1 MGSPTKFPHGVSS
14 QGVPVLGGQG
24 IMSNGK
30 AYFVDPTNGSDS
42 NDGKTAKTAKATIAA
57 GEDLLVANQN
67 DVLYYF
73 ASSTGP
79 TLSST
84 LTWDKDYTHFI
95 GICAPTMIGQRC
107 RIFQLSTATGV
118 SPLINITANGCSFKN
133 LYISHGVADATS
145 KVCVQVTGD
154 RNYFENVHFAGI
166 GDDLMD
172 VDGACSL
179 KLDGATENRFVN
191 CAIGLDTKDAGS
203 AATNYGI
210 LFDTDS
216 SKNVFDDCLIYRR
229 IEHNTNHVL
238 VAMADGTGM
247 GAFTLFRNC
256 IFLYCATNQTYHGTT
271 VFGIPVVSSLSRKF
285 ILKNC
290 VAVSGNATPISWD
303 SSSRGILWA
312 DMVAP
317 AATAAGGLSTVR

>member
-133 LYISHGVADATS
+133 LYIFHGVADATS
-145 KVCVQVTGD
+145 KINVQVTGD
-154 RNYFENVHFAGI
+154 RNYFENIHFAGI
-166 GDDLMD
+166 GNDTMD
-172 VDGACSL
+172 VADARSL
-179 KLDGATENRFVN
+179 FLNAAHENRFVN
-191 CAIGLDTKDAGS
+191 CVIGLDTIDAGS
-203 AATNYGI
+203 AANAE
-210 LFDTDS
+210 LEFDSES
-216 SKNVFDDCLIYRR
+216 SRNVFDDCVFQRR
-229 IEHNTNHVL
+229 IEHNTNHPL
-238 VAMADGTGM
+238 VKLTDNYGIGS
-247 GAFTLFRNC
+247 FTLFRNS
-256 IFLYCATNQTYHGTT
+256 IFVYTSVNAVYHGTE
-271 VFGIPVVSSLSRKF
+271 VFQIPAIASPTRKI
-285 ILKNC
+285 ILMNC
-290 VAVSGNATPISWD
+290 VAVSGNASAISWD
-303 SSSRGILWA
+303 SNSRGITFA
-312 DMVAP
+312 NMVAA
-317 AATAAGGLSTVR
+317 AATAAGGLATVR